1 MAAAASSTKMLQASV
16 RRVLRPLAGSRTP
29 RKILPRWAPR
39 ARIER
44 REPWRMD
51 ARAPKLNHPAGSEVV
66 DLGRGEPQE
75 AAVDLAV
82 VLSHPGPRPRER
94 GGRPAEPGNDS
105 RQREGPDL
113 RVVEF
118 DGHPPV
124 AEVGIPADPG
134 DVVDRTR
141 WDAGGGQALRE
152 LLEGKPPGPA
162 RDLLIELGLPAP
174 APLIVGQPRIGEPVC
189 PAHERGQPA
198 KDVVVIRPDH
208 DVPIVPR
215 RIDAAGRDSGDPG
228 PVALGDDP
236 ELLILRE
243 QIVEQAEHGF
253 GEGDVDLLAAAA
265 PAAFL
270 EGGQRPTRAV
280 QPRHSIREG

>member
-1 MAAAASSTKMLQASV
+1 MLQASL
-16 RRVLRPLAGSRTP
+16 RWVLRPLAVSRTP
-29 RKILPRWAPR
+29 RKILRRGAPR

-51 ARAPKLNHPAGSEVV
+51 ARAPRLNHPAGSEVV
-66 DLGRGEPQE
+66 DLRRGEPKE

-82 VLSHPGPRPRER
+82 VFSHPGPRPRER

-124 AEVGIPADPG
+124 AEVGIPADSG
-134 DVVDRTR
+134 DVVDWAR

-152 LLEGKPPGPA
+152 LLEGKLPGPA
-162 RDLLIELGLPAP
+162 RDLLVELGLPAP
-174 APLIVGQPRIGEPVC
+174 ASLIVGQPRIGQPVR

-198 KDVVVIRPDH
+198 KDVVVIRSDD
-208 DVPIVPR
+208 DVPGVAR
-215 RIDAAGRDSGDPG
+215 RVDAAGRDPGDPG
-228 PVALGDDP
+228 AVALGDDP

-243 QIVEQAEHGF
+243 EIVEQA
-253 GEGDVDLLAAAA
+253 
-265 PAAFL
+265 
-270 EGGQRPTRAV
+270 
-280 QPRHSIREG
+280 